1 MLSIQIVINTLEH
14 IPSMP
19 ILMIGRVLGGLS
31 TSLLF
36 SAFESWM
43 VSEHRRQ
50 KFPDDLLASTF
61 SVASAGNGL
70 MAISAGFLS
79 QMAADRLGDIG
90 PFQLAIALTVLTLV
104 IVSFWH
110 ENYGSAAEETDNS
123 SNKDSEKEVPKT
135 FFESLLIAMNDPHI
149 LLVGLSQAFF
159 EGAVYTFGKIV
170 LRTFPDW
177 MSLISCFCHSV
188 LMGTNVA
195 IAW

>member
-1 MLSIQIVINTLEH
+1 
-14 IPSMP
+14 MP
-19 ILMIGRVLGGLS
+19 ILMVGRVLGGLS

-90 PFQLAIALTVLTLV
+90 PFQLAIALTVVTLV

-110 ENYGSAAEETDNS
+110 ENYGSAEEETDS
-123 SNKDSEKEVPKT
+123 KSDSDKDSEKKEVPKT

-170 LRTFPDW
+170 FRLLPDW
-177 MSLISCFCHSV
+177 MLLMSCFCRSIFV
-188 LMGTNVA
+188 GTDAAVP
-195 IAW
+195 W